1 MRDTELIQHI
11 ARMPLRTARWQ
22 DVDDIEVNA
31 ARKLKQLSEAG
42 AVTRIANGVYTVP
55 PNGADGR
62 RWKAPLEAAALA
74 LATVRFGERQA
85 VLMGPSAARHWGA
98 IPRALGEAQVAVK
111 GATSRPA
118 KLLDGAIVTF
128 VVRDLSRLDVAVER
142 TALGDALITTPAQ
155 TLYDL
160 LARARRYGSSEATQ
174 EGVANLVHRV
184 TQDEIAAIADR
195 HQRVAPAI
203 RDFIRTGAL

>member
-11 ARMPLRTARWQ
+11 ARMPLRTTRWQ
-22 DVDDIEVNA
+22 DVDDVEVNA
-31 ARKLKQLSEAG
+31 ARKLKRLEEMG

-98 IPRALGEAQVAVK
+98 IPRALGGAQVAVS
-111 GATSRPA
+111 GATSRPMR
-118 KLLDGAIVTF
+118 LLDGTAVTF
-128 VVRDLSRLDVAVER
+128 VVRDLTRLDTVVER

-155 TLYDL
+155 TFYDL
-160 LARARRYGSSEATQ
+160 LARGRHNGDAEATQ
-174 EGVANLVHRV
+174 EGITNLAHRV

-195 HQRVAPAI
+195 HLRVAPTI

>member
-11 ARMPLRTARWQ
+11 ARMPLRTTRWQ
-22 DVDDIEVNA
+22 DVDDVEVNA
-31 ARKLKQLSEAG
+31 ARKLKRLEGIG
-42 AVTRIANGVYTVP
+42 AVTRIAKGVYTVP

-98 IPRALGEAQVAVK
+98 IPRALGVAQVAVN
-111 GATSRPA
+111 GATSRPMR
-118 KLLDGAIVTF
+118 LIDGTAVTF
-128 VVRDLSRLDVAVER
+128 VVRDLTRLDTTVER
-142 TALGDALITTPAQ
+142 TALGDALVTTPAQ
-155 TLYDL
+155 TFYDL
-160 LARARRYGSSEATQ
+160 LARGRHNGDAEATQ
-174 EGVANLVHRV
+174 EAITNLTHRV
-184 TQDEIAAIADR
+184 TPDEIAAIADR
-195 HQRVAPAI
+195 HLRVAPAI